1 MVQADPTTSIV
12 YDKYEENKA
21 HFLGNT
27 SDEKLDFT
35 TTRKLILTIF
45 GGSFAVMIYGVSV
58 AGWWMAEISAMF
70 LAATI
75 IVGIVARMSE
85 EEFTTSFIDGARD
98 LLGVALIIGIARG
111 IVVVMDRGMITD
123 TILFS
128 AEQMVTGLSSVI
140 FINVMFFLEILLSFL
155 VPSTSGLAVL
165 TMPIMAPLA
174 DFAGVGRDLVITA
187 YQSASGLV
195 NLITPT
201 SAVVMGGLAIAR
213 VPYVRWV
220 NG

>member
-1 MVQADPTTSIV
+1 MHIWR
-12 YDKYEENKA
+12 
-21 HFLGNT
+21 FL
-27 SDEKLDFT
+27 
-35 TTRKLILTIF
+35 
-45 GGSFAVMIYGVSV
+45 AVMIYGVSV

-70 LAATI
+70 LAAAML
-75 IVGIVARMSE
+75 VGLVARMSE
-85 EEFTTSFIDGARD
+85 EDFIHNFIDGARD

-111 IVVVMDRGMITD
+111 IVVVMDNGMITD
-123 TILFS
+123 TILNS
-128 AEQMVTGLSSVI
+128 AEQTVTGLSSVV

-195 NLITPT
+195 NLITHFCCCYGRT
-201 SAVVMGGLAIAR
+201 SNCTYPIYPLDKVGRTTAGHTYHLLRYHDKYRCHTLKMLTRPSRLIR
-213 VPYVRWV
+213 RLF
-220 NG
+220 

>member
-1 MVQADPTTSIV
+1 
-12 YDKYEENKA
+12 
-21 HFLGNT
+21 
-27 SDEKLDFT
+27 
-35 TTRKLILTIF
+35 
-45 GGSFAVMIYGVSV
+45 
-58 AGWWMAEISAMF
+58 WMAEISAMF

-165 TMPIMAPLA
+165 T
-174 DFAGVGRDLVITA
+174 
-187 YQSASGLV
+187 
-195 NLITPT
+195 
-201 SAVVMGGLAIAR
+201 
-213 VPYVRWV
+213 
-220 NG
+220 